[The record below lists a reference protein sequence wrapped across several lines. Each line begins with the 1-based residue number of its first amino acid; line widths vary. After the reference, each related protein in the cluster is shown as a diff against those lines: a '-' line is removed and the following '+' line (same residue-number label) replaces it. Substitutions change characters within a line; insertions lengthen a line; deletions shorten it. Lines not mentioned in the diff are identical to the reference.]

1 MNTKTSLITLAVII
15 AVAIGLFYINK
26 SENSTTSTSTT
37 TTTIPTNNMKYTDEE
52 GMLNIP
58 EEQIIVDPIVVEET
72 ITEPLFPTTGFE
84 PQN

>member
-15 AVAIGLFYINK
+15 AVAVGLFYINK

-37 TTTIPTNNMKYTDEE
+37 TTIPANSMKYTDEE
-52 GMLNIP
+52 GMLNVP
-58 EEQIIVDPIVVEET
+58 EEQIIVEPIVVEET